1 MFEQLQWLAQNGRPW
16 AAQRAAFAL
25 EIAQQFQQGAISES
39 EYKELLLDLVRTDK
53 LEEEADDIE
62 TKTML
67 VSAIY
72 VLAQVA

>member
-39 EYKELLLDLVRTDK
+39 EYKELMLDLVRADK
-53 LEEEADDIE
+53 LDEEADDLE

-67 VSAIY
+67 VTAIY
-72 VLAQVA
+72 AVAQVA